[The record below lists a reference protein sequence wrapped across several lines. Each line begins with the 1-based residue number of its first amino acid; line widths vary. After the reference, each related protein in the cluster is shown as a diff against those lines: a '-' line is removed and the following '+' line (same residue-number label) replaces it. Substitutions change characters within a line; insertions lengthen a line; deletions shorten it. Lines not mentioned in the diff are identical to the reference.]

1 MRVLLLTMLTAT
13 SGSALAMD
21 EPALAIPAKN
31 PQGMQ
36 VYRAEHLHLE
46 PVTSWS
52 YHHQSVGFMGHS
64 GYGWGTFFSLG
75 PTFVTPHHE
84 WLVIKGPAVIDVP
97 SFLTLTGETER
108 REDLLTRVRRNKR
121 YTVGLGGV
129 AVLGAMGLVAGLVN
143 EVNATSPEQAFQ
155 GAQMYNYGAVVLASG
170 IVLAS
175 IPMGRTKRLL
185 SQPGASMSPDEAAQ
199 IIREHND
206 ALRHSLGLTPS
217 EAFDIEQGDPRP

>member
-13 SGSALAMD
+13 CSPALAMD
-21 EPALAIPAKN
+21 EPALAIPARN

-52 YHHQSVGFMGHS
+52 YHNHSVGFMSHP

-84 WLVIKGPAVIDVP
+84 WLVIKGPAVMDVP

-108 REDLLTRVRRNKR
+108 HEDLLKKVRRNKR
-121 YTVGLGGV
+121 YSVGLGGV
-129 AVLGAMGLVAGLVN
+129 AALGAVALVAGLFT
-143 EVNATSPEQAFQ
+143 EVNATSPQETFQ
-155 GAQMYNYGAVVLASG
+155 GVQMYNYGAVGLASG
-170 IVLAS
+170 LVLAS
-175 IPMGRTKRLL
+175 IPMGRAKLLL
-185 SQPGASMSPDEAAQ
+185 SQPGSSMSPDEAAQ

-206 ALRHSLGLTPS
+206 GLRHALGLTPA
-217 EAFDIEQGDPRP
+217 EAFEIEQGDPRP